1 MQQIIPMLFLLKYAI
16 QAGAALF
23 TGLFALFCV
32 IRFIE
37 YSVGIIV
44 HRFY

>member
-1 MQQIIPMLFLLKYAI
+1 MQQIVPMLFLVKYAI
-16 QAGAALF
+16 QTGAVLF

-37 YSVGIIV
+37 YSVGIIA